1 MKKKIFLEKSN
12 ITLSQIYDVIEN
24 LTEIKLS
31 TLEAN
36 KTVLVIIDVINGF
49 VKEGALYSP
58 RNEALIKPIAELSKK
73 CGEFGILKLAFADTH
88 NKDCLEFEIYPP
100 HCIKGTEESAVV
112 NEIKDYI
119 LIEKNSTNGFLEDK
133 FKQWLISNNQID
145 TFIVVGD
152 CTDICISQFATT
164 LKTYFNANNI
174 KSKIIVPEQLVN
186 TFDGGLHYADLMHIM
201 ALFNMSNNGIELVKN
216 ILIEE

>member
-1 MKKKIFLEKSN
+1 MDKNSFLEKSN
-12 ITLSQIYDVIEN
+12 LVLSEIYDMIKN
-24 LTEIKLS
+24 LSEIKLS
-31 TLEAN
+31 TFEAN

-49 VKEGALYSP
+49 VKQGALYSP

-73 CGEFGILKLAFADTH
+73 CGEFGISKLAFSDTH

-100 HCIKGTEESAVV
+100 HCIKGTKEAEVV
-112 NEIKDYI
+112 DEIKDYI

-133 FKQWLISNNQID
+133 FKQWLISNKQIN

-186 TFDGGLHYADLMHIM
+186 TFDGTLHYADLMHIM
-201 ALFNMSNNGIELVKN
+201 ALLNMSNNGIELVKN
-216 ILIEE
+216 ILIKE